1 MLNENEQKT
10 NSHYRL
16 IGWCLIVLS
25 ILANAGMAHHPYISA
40 SQPEAQIGQMAQ
52 IAGLT
57 MHVHGLLILVVF
69 IYVWLF
75 TLYGAAKN
83 TPIVWLGSGL
93 FAAGG
98 LAMAGAAL
106 ISGFL
111 APAMVLGAEINTAK
125 QLAIFEFQSRLLMQ
139 SNQVLAN
146 AATIAWFCALIC
158 WSGNLVRDNTLFR
171 WVGLAGLLI
180 GTISL
185 LVIATGKWNLD
196 VRGMSLFVLVI
207 SIWFCALACC
217 LLWSARRK
225 KFLES

>member
-1 MLNENEQKT
+1 MLNENEQRT
-10 NSHYRL
+10 NSYYRL
-16 IGWCLIVLS
+16 IGWCLIALS
-25 ILANAGMAHHPYISA
+25 ILANAGMAHHPRISA
-40 SQPEAQIGQMAQ
+40 AQPEAQIEQMAQ

-57 MHVHGLLILVVF
+57 MHVHGLLILVVLV
-69 IYVWLF
+69 YVWIF

-111 APAMVLGAEINTAK
+111 APAMVLGAEINTAE

-146 AATIAWFCALIC
+146 AAAFAWLCALIC
-158 WSGNLVRDNTLFR
+158 WSSNLVRDKKLFR
-171 WVGLAGLLI
+171 WVGVAGLFI
-180 GTISL
+180 GSISL
-185 LVIATGKWNLD
+185 FVVATGKWDFN
-196 VRGMSLFVLVI
+196 VKGMSLFVLVI
-207 SIWFCALACC
+207 TIWFFALGCC
-217 LLWSARRK
+217 LLWSNRK
-225 KFLES
+225 KKR

>member
-1 MLNENEQKT
+1 MLNENEQRT
-10 NSHYRL
+10 HSYYRL
-16 IGWCLIVLS
+16 IGWSLIALY

-40 SQPEAQIGQMAQ
+40 SQPEAQIEQMAQ

-57 MHVHGLLILVVF
+57 MHVHGLLILVVL

-75 TLYGAAKN
+75 TLYGATKN

-111 APAMVLGAEINTAK
+111 APAMVLGAEINTSE

-146 AATIAWFCALIC
+146 AGTFAWLCAVIC
-158 WSGNLVRDNTLFR
+158 WSGNLVRNNKLFR

-185 LVIATGKWNLD
+185 FIIATGKWHLN
-196 VRGMSLFVLVI
+196 VKGMSLLVLVLAV
-207 SIWFCALACC
+207 WFCALGIC
-217 LLWSARRK
+217 LLWSTRVK
-225 KFLES
+225 KF

>member
-10 NSHYRL
+10 NLHYRL
-16 IGWCLIVLS
+16 IGWCLIALS
-25 ILANAGMAHHPYISA
+25 ILANAGMAHHPYINA
-40 SQPEAQIGQMAQ
+40 SQPEAQIGQMTQ

-57 MHVHGLLILVVF
+57 MHVHGLLILVTLF
-69 IYVWLF
+69 YVWLF

-111 APAMVLGAEINTAK
+111 APAMVPGAEINTAE
-125 QLAIFEFQSRLLMQ
+125 QLAIFEFQSRLLRQ

-146 AATIAWFCALIC
+146 AAAFAWLCALIC
-158 WSGNLVRDNTLFR
+158 WGSNLVRDSKLFR
-171 WVGLAGLLI
+171 WVGLAGLII
-180 GTISL
+180 GSISL
-185 LVIATGKWNLD
+185 LAIVTGNWHMNIK
-196 VRGMSLFVLVI
+196 GMSLFVLVI
-207 SIWFCALACC
+207 TLWFCALACC
-217 LLWSARRK
+217 LLWSTRK
-225 KFLES
+225 KKS